1 MKKNNFNWF
10 RFIICV
16 VFVLFLNGC
25 MSVSNSPN
33 PRFYAPYTPDKE
45 KPNQEF
51 KISDNTIIGIGP
63 VRIPEYL
70 NRPQIVTNN
79 KDKTIVFDEFNR
91 WAESLDFAFARL
103 INKDLTLMLKG
114 ASFQMFPWDL
124 AVAVKYQVIAD
135 VIQLENNL
143 NKDLVFIT
151 QWSII
156 DLEKKHA
163 VFTKRSEF
171 RQDIYPHNYYGL
183 TEALSEVIMSLSAE
197 IAQELVSVVKPSQ
210 TN

>member
-25 MSVSNSPN
+25 VSVSNSPN
-33 PRFYAPYTPDKE
+33 PRFYTLYTPDKE

-51 KISDNTIIGIGP
+51 NIPDNTIIGIGP
-63 VRIPEYL
+63 LRIPEYL

-79 KDKTIVFDEFNR
+79 KDKTVIFDEFNR
-91 WAESLDFAFARL
+91 WAESLDFALARL
-103 INKDLTLMLKG
+103 INNNLTLMLKD
-114 ASFQMFPWDL
+114 ASFQMFPWDF
-124 AVAVKYQVIAD
+124 AIAVKYQVIAD

-143 NKDLVFIT
+143 NQDLLFAI

-156 DLEKKHA
+156 DLEKKRA

-171 RQDIYPHNYYGL
+171 RQDIYPHNYYGF
-183 TEALSEVIMSLSAE
+183 TQALSEATLSLSKE
-197 IAQELVSVVKPSQ
+197 IAQELVSVTKPPQ